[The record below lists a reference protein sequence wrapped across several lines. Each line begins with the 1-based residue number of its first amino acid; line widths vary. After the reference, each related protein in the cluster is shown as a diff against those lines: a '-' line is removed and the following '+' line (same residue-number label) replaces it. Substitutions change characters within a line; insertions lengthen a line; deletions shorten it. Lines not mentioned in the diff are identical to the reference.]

1 MLNKQKFVADFNP
14 ATGELI
20 EKIRCATHTEVI
32 AAVKHA
38 NKAVKSWPL
47 ELLKTRIKKILN
59 AIDAFERQS
68 DTIARLITNEIGKI
82 YKYSKEEVRDALELA
97 RINVK
102 LAEKV
107 SRVEIYQKR
116 NLLTEVHRVPVGIIA
131 VITPWNFPFDI
142 PLSLII
148 PAILMGNTVVFKPS
162 EHTPLLGRLINE
174 VFAEYLPKGVIN
186 LLHGGEETGQELI
199 NCDIDMVAFVG
210 SRDVGKSIMES
221 ASKNVLKLLMELGGK
236 DAMIVLKDADLEKAS
251 DFAVRATLFNCGR
264 VCPSVERIYIEH
276 TISLKFERLIL
287 DKLKKIRV
295 GNPYN
300 AVDVGP
306 LINDAHRQRVINHI
320 EESVKKGARLI
331 YGGNKLDLPG
341 YYMTP
346 ALIVDATEKHEVM
359 KEETFGPVIA
369 IQRVKNVEEAIE
381 KNNKLKY
388 GLGATIWTRNMKKA
402 KQIAQK
408 LEVGMV
414 GINCGVGGVPGTPW
428 VGIKQSGFGFY
439 NSIDGLKQF
448 TYPKKITFLK

>member
-1 MLNKQKFVADFNP
+1 MFNKQKFVADFNP
-14 ATGELI
+14 ATGQLI
-20 EKIRCATHTEVI
+20 EKIRCATRIEIT

-38 NKAVKSWPL
+38 NKAAKSWPS
-47 ELLKTRIKKILN
+47 EPLKTRIKKILN
-59 AIDAFERQS
+59 VIEAFEKQS
-68 DTIARLITNEIGKI
+68 DTIARLITDEIGKV
-82 YKYSKEEVRDALELA
+82 YKYSKEEVRDALESA
-97 RINVK
+97 RINVE
-102 LAEKV
+102 LAEKATQ
-107 SRVEIYQKR
+107 VEIHQKK
-116 NLLTEVHRVPVGIIA
+116 NLITEVHRVPVGIIA

-148 PAILMGNTVVFKPS
+148 PAILMGNSVVFKPS
-162 EHTPLLGRLINE
+162 EHTPLVGRLIAE

-186 LLHGGEETGQELI
+186 LLHGGGETGQDLI

-210 SRDVGKSIMES
+210 SRDVGKSIMQS

-236 DAMIVLKDADLEKAS
+236 DAMIIAKDADLEKAS

-264 VCPSVERIYIEH
+264 VCPSVERIYVEH

-295 GNPYN
+295 GNPYDS
-300 AVDVGP
+300 VDVGP
-306 LINDAHRQRVINHI
+306 MINDTHRMRVIRHI

-331 YGGNKLDLPG
+331 YGGTKPEIPG
-341 YYMTP
+341 YYLTP
-346 ALIVDATEKHEVM
+346 ALIIDATEKHEVM

-369 IQRVKNVEEAIE
+369 IQRVKNIEEAIE

-388 GLGATIWTRNMKKA
+388 GLGATIWTKNMKRA
-402 KQIAQK
+402 KQIAQM
-408 LEVGMV
+408 LEVGMI
-414 GINCGVGGVPGTPW
+414 GINCGVAGVPGTPW

-439 NSIDGLKQF
+439 NSIDGIKQF